1 MTRVILTR
9 IILTR
14 IILSLPMAQG
24 ATQTGRT
31 CSLVI
36 TRRSQAAEAISIWS
50 TGDCL
55 RSQ

>member
-1 MTRVILTR
+1 MTHVILTR
-9 IILTR
+9 VILTR

-36 TRRSQAAEAISIWS
+36 TRRLQAAEAISIWS